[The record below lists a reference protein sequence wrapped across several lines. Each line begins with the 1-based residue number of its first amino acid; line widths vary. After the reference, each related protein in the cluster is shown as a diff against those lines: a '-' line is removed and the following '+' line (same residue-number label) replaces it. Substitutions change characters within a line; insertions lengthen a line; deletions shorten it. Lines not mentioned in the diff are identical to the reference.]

1 MEPEVWLDAEQGN
14 DNIHYAV
21 PNDYLV
27 CSGISQLDP
36 MDEWPSQCGT
46 GPDDSTHGVNWRH
59 YTYIAPEYGTNANH
73 TGFIWTIDTTDPA
86 KPFLVS
92 KWKLPGTS
100 IKDGEEHPHHYI
112 PGGIHLQP
120 AQRRYC
126 SQWDGLLD
134 PLPRRDMG
142 NGPRENMG

>member
-1 MEPEVWLDAEQGN
+1 MGSEEWLDAEQGN

-27 CSGISQLDP
+27 CSGVSIMDP
-36 MDEWPSQCGT
+36 VDEWPSQCGS
-46 GPDDSTHGVNWRH
+46 GPEDPSKGVNWRH

-73 TGFIWTIDTTDPA
+73 TGYIWTIDTTDPE

-112 PGGIHLQP
+112 PGGYIYSPH
-120 AQRRYC
+120 
-126 SQWDGLLD
+126 
-134 PLPRRDMG
+134 
-142 NGPRENMG
+142 NGDTAANGMVYWTHYHAGAGV